1 LEILNFLLIFT
12 KTIKVIMFIEFLTLF
27 VLAVLG
33 VILHRYQKL
42 IMPRSYFYYSRI
54 IDGIDEGISYTGLLF
69 RFLIPII
76 IGGTAAAISIKLEF
90 NVNTSLYGGYCSLLV
105 IFLLVWPDFL
115 DPEKISPQFI
125 NIKWKLYGLYILLFS
140 LYFTQGLYGAKSFA
154 TIYPQLS
161 PLNEIIDWR
170 AIINSLFAS
179 LIWLILGSGAT
190 LGYIKLFKK

>member
-1 LEILNFLLIFT
+1 
-12 KTIKVIMFIEFLTLF
+12 MFIEFLTLI
-27 VLAVLG
+27 VLAILG

-54 IDGIDEGISYTGLLF
+54 IDGIDEGISYAGLVF

-76 IGGTAAAISIKLEF
+76 IGGIAAAISIKFEF

-125 NIKWKLYGLYILLFS
+125 NIKWKLYGLYILLFG
-140 LYFTQGLYGAKSFA
+140 LYFAQGLFGAKSFVN
-154 TIYPQLS
+154 ISPLLS
-161 PLNEIIDWR
+161 PLNEIIDWH
-170 AIINSLFAS
+170 AIINSLFAN
-179 LIWLILGSGAT
+179 LIWLIVGSGAT
-190 LGYIKLFKK
+190 FSYIKLFKE